1 MHGETNINAEGCA
14 TGKFSAQGGIDGRT
28 ESTGLGVYYCIKQ
41 LLELDSFVAKSL
53 IKSKGVA
60 GKTVIVQGF
69 GAVGYWAAKFLEKD
83 GAKIVGII
91 EYNSAVYNPN
101 GVDVQAAKDYFT
113 KNGTLIGFKQATE
126 ETSVD
131 VLNYM
136 HKECDIL
143 IPAAKE
149 KAINKDNVDLL
160 KCKVVVEGAN
170 GPTTFRA
177 EETLL
182 KRGIIT
188 VPDMLANG
196 GGVTCSYFEWLKN
209 LDHIAPGRM
218 TKKYQE

>member
-1 MHGETNINAEGCA
+1 
-14 TGKFSAQGGIDGRT
+14 
-28 ESTGLGVYYCIKQ
+28 
-41 LLELDSFVAKSL
+41 
-53 IKSKGVA
+53 
-60 GKTVIVQGF
+60 
-69 GAVGYWAAKFLEKD
+69 
-83 GAKIVGII
+83 
-91 EYNSAVYNPN
+91 
-101 GVDVQAAKDYFT
+101 VQAAKDYFT

-131 VLNYM
+131 VMNYM

-149 KAINKDNVDLL
+149 KAINKDNVEHLR
-160 KCKVVVEGAN
+160 CKVVVEGAN

-177 EETLL
+177 EEALL
-182 KRGIIT
+182 QKGIIT